1 MKGFP
6 IMKKMLLT
14 LFLSVLGIAVF
25 AQPGGAGSSG
35 INAAMMSFFGD
46 TKAFSAKADVRTAD
60 STGKEMVRMPMQMF
74 LLDGKLR
81 AELDLSLMKGGNM
94 PAEAAVML
102 KQTGMDKMVSLVRPD
117 KQVTLILYPA
127 LQAYAEMPM
136 TQEEASTKDSKIEK
150 TAAGKETI
158 DGHPCVKNKIVVTD
172 AKGKKTEGFV
182 WNASDLKD
190 FPIQVEVHS
199 DKTVTTIHYTEPK
212 FEKPEA
218 KLFDTP
224 AGYTKYAS
232 MQQMMQAAMMK
243 MMGGGK

>member
-1 MKGFP
+1 MTDGNTVGLVKSFRGGLAAP
-6 IMKKMLLT
+6 GKTRIVIEVT
-14 LFLSVLGIAVF
+14 
-25 AQPGGAGSSG
+25 QP
-35 INAAMMSFFGD
+35 
-46 TKAFSAKADVRTAD
+46 VVVD
-60 STGKEMVRMPMQMF
+60 S
-74 LLDGKLR
+74 
-81 AELDLSLMKGGNM
+81 
-94 PAEAAVML
+94 
-102 KQTGMDKMVSLVRPD
+102 
-117 KQVTLILYPA
+117 
-127 LQAYAEMPM
+127 
-136 TQEEASTKDSKIEK
+136 SKIEK